1 MIEAVKKIGEL
12 VLKKENKDL
21 IKILTEDPNCQYVV
35 CINFEYDG
43 KKYNYS
49 SAKIEEY
56 DVNKVLKYLYR
67 KGSSIGTDITPTS
80 RLTDKYNEVISK
92 KILPWFDIIN
102 ERNVD
107 LSQEEKDFL
116 KNLCDEIFNNHSI
129 IQESINEIKERHPK
143 KASFIVTLKFIKEDN
158 EYYIGDFEVFK
169 KILLIKVEEK
179 DLKVFEKNKVC
190 SLCKKQKEI
199 VLGSIDVYKFYTLD
213 KPGFITGGFKE
224 RNAWKNYPVCPE
236 CKIQLEE
243 GRNFIDNNLSFNFCG
258 IPYFLIPKFM
268 FMDDDYAFEI
278 LSILK
283 GRASGESKKVSLE
296 KGIVKRLTD
305 DENEILDLIKE
316 AKDNMTVNF
325 LFMRKINEA
334 ERILLIIEDVF
345 PSRLSKLFEVK
356 DEIDDLFNTNFSF
369 RNIRNFFMK
378 TDSNKKD
385 TDLDK
390 YFLDIVNRIFKN
402 IKIDKEFLMKF
413 LMLRIR
419 DKFLNEEDLKNFY
432 YSIKDSIKDAVIFV
446 MYLLRLRL
454 LEMEEIN
461 LEGRI
466 FDEIF
471 NKYNPTFEMPVK
483 RGLFLLG
490 ALTEFLLRKQAMER
504 DKKMPFLKQLKS
516 FKMNEEDFKGLLPKV
531 QNKLIEYD
539 AFTSGRK
546 IIASEISH
554 YLLQAGDNW
563 DMSLDEM
570 NFYFVCGM
578 HLAGEVSEIL
588 NKYFGEPKE
597 IAEEVVENTDEEQLE
612 IN

>member
-12 VLKKENKDL
+12 ILKKENKDL
-21 IKILTEDPNCQYVV
+21 VKILTEDPDCQYAI

-43 KKYNYS
+43 ERFIYS
-49 SAKIEEY
+49 SVKIEEY
-56 DVNKVLKYLYR
+56 DPNKVLKYLYR
-67 KGSSIGTDITPTS
+67 KGSSSGTDITPTS
-80 RLTDKYNEVISK
+80 RLTDKYKEVISK
-92 KILPWFDIIN
+92 KILPWFNIIKDI
-102 ERNVD
+102 D
-107 LSQEEKDFL
+107 LSQEERSFL
-116 KNLCDEIFNNHSI
+116 KNIYEEIFNNHSA
-129 IQESINEIKERHPK
+129 IQESINEIKERYNK
-143 KASFIVTLKFIKEDN
+143 KDSFIVTLKFIKEDE
-158 EYYIGDFEVFK
+158 EYYIGDFNVFK
-169 KILLIKVEEK
+169 RILLIKVEER
-179 DLKVFEKNKVC
+179 DLKVFERNKVC
-190 SLCKKQKEI
+190 SLCKQKKDI

-224 RNAWKNYPVCPE
+224 KSAWKNYPVCPD

-243 GRNFIDNNLSFNFCG
+243 GRNFIDNNLSFKFCG
-258 IPYFLIPKFM
+258 IPYYLIPKFM
-268 FMDDDYAFEI
+268 FMDDDYALEI

-283 GRASGESKKVSLE
+283 GRNSNKSKKISLG
-296 KGIVKRLTD
+296 KGTVKKLTD
-305 DENEILDLIKE
+305 DEDEILDLIKE

-325 LFMRKINEA
+325 LFMRKINDA
-334 ERILLIIEDVF
+334 ERILLVIEDVF
-345 PSRLSKLFEVK
+345 PSRLRRLFQAK
-356 DEIDDLFNTNFSF
+356 DEIDDLFNTNFTF
-369 RNIRNFFMK
+369 KNIRNFFMK
-378 TDSNKKD
+378 ADSNKKD

-390 YFLDIVNRIFKN
+390 YFLDVVNRIFKN
-402 IKIDKEFLMKF
+402 ISIDKEFLMKF

-419 DKFLNEEDLKNFY
+419 DKFLNEEETFNFY
-432 YSIKDSIKDAVIFV
+432 YSIKDALMFV
-446 MYLLRLRL
+446 MYLLRLKL
-454 LEMEEIN
+454 LEMEAVN
-461 LEGRI
+461 MEGRI

-539 AFTSGRK
+539 AFTFGRRM
-546 IIASEISH
+546 IAAEISH

-578 HLAGEVSEIL
+578 HLANEVSEIL

-597 IAEEVVENTDEEQLE
+597 IAQETIKDDEEEQLE